1 MRGIKKSGK
10 YIPFKIL
17 SAISNFLLFFH
28 IDLRRKFFKDI
39 LDNLGGNMRTIIYGS
54 ASSNKKVIHL
64 FNTIGIVM
72 IQGYG
77 LTETSPVIA
86 CENDIYHSEKGSS
99 GFPLYNEEVKI
110 DNPDETGTGEILVKG
125 PNVCLGIIIIQ
136 KPIKKPLKM
145 DGFALG
151 I

>member
-10 YIPFKIL
+10 YIPFKIM

-86 CENDIYHSEKGSS
+86 CERHLS
-99 GFPLYNEEVKI
+99 
-110 DNPDETGTGEILVKG
+110 
-125 PNVCLGIIIIQ
+125 
-136 KPIKKPLKM
+136 
-145 DGFALG
+145 
-151 I
+151 